1 MSGSG
6 GSAYTF
12 ALNQLIL
19 YIMKTTKIIFWITTS
34 IIFLMEG
41 VMPALFSQSEAGKEG
56 IRHLGYP
63 VYFGIAL
70 AVFKVLGAVSL
81 MIPKVPARIREW
93 AYAGLAFVFVF
104 ASISHFAVDG
114 FGMQG
119 IMPLIFLAI
128 LVVSYRASHKLQHAQ
143 DTGKAVIA

>member
-1 MSGSG
+1 
-6 GSAYTF
+6 
-12 ALNQLIL
+12 
-19 YIMKTTKIIFWITTS
+19 MKATKIIFWITTS

-81 MIPKVPARIREW
+81 MIPKIPARIREW

-104 ASISHFAVDG
+104 AAISHFAIDG
-114 FGMQG
+114 FNMFG

-128 LVVSYRASHKLQHAQ
+128 LFVSYRSSHKLQQAIE
-143 DTGKAVIA
+143 TGRTALA